1 MKFENKRKRIRP
13 KYTGHRQL
21 VKILKIQKGGE
32 PNLWHCQVPQSL
44 AALVRD
50 LPSTKNAF

>member
-13 KYTGHRQL
+13 KYKGHRQL

-32 PNLWHCQVPQSL
+32 PKPM
-44 AALVRD
+44 AL
-50 LPSTKNAF
+50 PGATKSSHFG